1 MSLTSAERVRAYRER
16 QKNNGLA
23 DSSRT
28 YRKDHKHAERQR
40 SIRERPFV
48 GCDGEGAGIDE
59 KGRQLY
65 CLFRMGDRELY
76 TGSPLATAELL
87 DFICD
92 APGDV
97 ILVGFA
103 FGYDVTMI
111 LRDLPEGQA
120 RKLFQPVS
128 LEKGKSRYVWFRDF
142 DLEYLPKN
150 YFRVKR
156 VKIIRQA
163 DGSERRVAIKGSQRT
178 IYETFGFFQKSFL
191 KSIESFDVGTPEQRQ
206 SIAENK
212 ARRSS
217 FVSIDQEERDYC
229 ALECRFLAELME
241 KLRAYCYAADIVPRT
256 WNGAGKL
263 ASALHAKHHTIKRED
278 VKNVIPAGVLDFA
291 NMAYYGGRF
300 EITRTG
306 QIKQPVWEYDIC
318 SAYPDAM
325 RKLPCLAHGTWR
337 FSNDPKELA
346 GASLCVASVT
356 FRQQRADNGFGQ
368 LGGLPV
374 RSKEGHLIW
383 PRQASG
389 IYWNVEIAAAERLG
403 VKVTYK
409 AGWIYERQ
417 CECQAFDWVEP
428 LYDYRQS
435 IGSQGPGYP
444 IKLGINSLYGKLAQR
459 KGNGLYHN
467 MVWAGLIT
475 AFTRAKLMGA
485 IEHAPSSIVMVA
497 TDAVYSLCPL
507 PLDVG
512 KRLGQWEM
520 AELADLFIVQP
531 GLYWS
536 PDKRKKKSR
545 GLSGSFFEQS
555 ERTESFERAFH
566 FWAAQD
572 QNAVAIE
579 FPSVTVPVPGFIGLK
594 LALARNKHD
603 LAGTWISDTRQI
615 SFDYRNKRQLHEWR
629 DGHIITAIKP
639 GSPNLVSLPH
649 RDFIKAG
656 GQEAWEAAREVLDE
670 QPDFIEFSAPFQG
683 D

>member
-1 MSLTSAERVRAYRER
+1 MPITSAERVAAYRSR
-16 QKNNGLA
+16 QREAGRP
-23 DSSRT
+23 DTSRT
-28 YRKDHKHAERQR
+28 YQKEHKRDYRQR
-40 SIRERPFV
+40 TTGDRLFV
-48 GCDGEGAGIDE
+48 GCDGEGAGTDE

-76 TGSPLATAELL
+76 TGTSLASEELL
-87 DFICD
+87 DFICG
-92 APGDV
+92 APGDC

-120 RKLFQPVS
+120 RKLFQPV
-128 LEKGKSRYVWFRDF
+128 LFEEGKSRYVWFKNF

-156 VKIIRQA
+156 VTIVRQP
-163 DGSERRVAIKGSQRT
+163 DGSERRVPVKGSQRT

-191 KSIESFDVGTPEQRQ
+191 NTIKSFEVGTEAERQ

-229 ALECRFLAELME
+229 AMECRFLAALME
-241 KLRAYCYAADIVPRT
+241 KLREYCYAAGIIPRT

-263 ASALHAKHHTIKRED
+263 ASALHALHDTPKRDALAGTI
-278 VKNVIPAGVLDFA
+278 PPGVGDFA

-300 EITRTG
+300 EITRVG
-306 QIKQPVWEYDIC
+306 QISQKVYEYDIC

-325 RKLPCLAHGTWR
+325 RKLPCLLHGTWR
-337 FSNDPKELA
+337 WSDNSSELRDA
-346 GASLCVASVT
+346 ALCVCSVSFLQT
-356 FRQQRADNGFGQ
+356 RKSNGFGQ

-383 PRQASG
+383 PRQAQG
-389 IYWNVEIAAAERLG
+389 IYWNVEIEAARKLG
-403 VKVTYK
+403 VKATFHS
-409 AGWIYERQ
+409 GWIYERH
-417 CECQAFDWVEP
+417 CDCRAFDWVEP

-459 KGNGLYHN
+459 KGNGIYHN
-467 MVWAGLIT
+467 MIWAGLIT
-475 AFTRAKLMGA
+475 AFTRAKLMQA
-485 IEHAPSSIVMVA
+485 ISLAPDQVAMIA
-497 TDAVYSLCPL
+497 TDAVYSLVPL
-507 PLDVG
+507 ELDVG
-512 KRLGQWEM
+512 KRLGQWELS
-520 AELADLFIVQP
+520 ELEDLFIVQP

-545 GLSGSFFEQS
+545 GLSGSFFEQA
-555 ERTESFERAFH
+555 ERTLSFERGFS
-566 FWAAQD
+566 FWAAED
-572 QNAVAIE
+572 RNGLNPD
-579 FPSVTVPVPGFIGLK
+579 FPSVQVPVPGFIGLK
-594 LALARNKHD
+594 LALSRNKHE
-603 LAGTWISDTRQI
+603 LAGTWVNDKRDI

-629 DGHIITAIKP
+629 EGHIITAIKP
-639 GSPNLVSLPH
+639 GSPNLISLPH
-649 RDFIKAG
+649 RDFLKAG
-656 GQEAWEAAREVLDE
+656 GQEAWEAAREVLEE
-670 QPDFIEFSAPFQG
+670 QPDYIEFSAPFKG

>member
-1 MSLTSAERVRAYRER
+1 MPLTSAERVRAYRER
-16 QKNNGLA
+16 QKQAGLS

-28 YRKDHKHAERQR
+28 YKQEHKRNARQR
-40 SIRERPFV
+40 AIEHRPFV
-48 GCDGEGAGIDE
+48 GCDGEGAGTDDQ
-59 KGRQLY
+59 GRQLY
-65 CLFRMGDRELY
+65 MLFRMGDRELY
-76 TGSPLATAELL
+76 TGSPLGTVELL

-92 APGDV
+92 APSEA
-97 ILVGFA
+97 IYVGFA
-103 FGYDVTMI
+103 FGYDTTMI
-111 LRDLPEGQA
+111 LKDLPEIQA
-120 RKLFQPVS
+120 RKLFEPIS
-128 LEKGKSRYVWFRDF
+128 FEGGKSRYVWFKNF

-156 VKIIRQA
+156 VNIVRYP
-163 DGSERRVAIKGSQRT
+163 DGSERRVPVKGSQRT

-241 KLRAYCYAADIVPRT
+241 KLRQYCYAADIVPRS

-263 ASALHAKHHTIKRED
+263 ASALHAKHRTLKQEQ
-278 VKNVIPAGVLDFA
+278 VKGTVPAGVLEYA

-306 QIKQPVWEYDIC
+306 QINQPVYEYDIC

-325 RKLPCLAHGTWR
+325 RDLPCLEHGFWR
-337 FSNDPKELA
+337 YSEDAQDLQIA
-346 GASLCVASVT
+346 TLCVASVQ
-356 FRQQRADNGFGQ
+356 FRQEKLDNGFGR

-374 RSKEGHLIW
+374 RTKEGHLIW
-383 PRQASG
+383 PRQAAG
-389 IYWNVEIAAAERLG
+389 IYWNVEIEAAKRLG
-403 VKVTYK
+403 VKIKYRN
-409 AGWIYERQ
+409 GWIYERR
-417 CECQAFDWVEP
+417 CSCKTFDWVEP

-459 KGNGLYHN
+459 KGNGIYHN
-467 MVWAGLIT
+467 MIWAGMIT
-475 AFTRAKLMGA
+475 ARTRAKLLHGVA
-485 IEHAPSSIVMVA
+485 LAPDSVVMLA
-497 TDAVYSLCPL
+497 TDAIYSLKPL
-507 PLDVG
+507 ELDIG
-512 KRLGQWEM
+512 KRLGQWEA

-545 GLSGSFFEQS
+545 GLSGNFFEQAK
-555 ERTESFERAFH
+555 RTLAFEQAFS

-572 QNAVAIE
+572 QNGIAE
-579 FPSVTVPVPGFIGLK
+579 GFPSVTVPVPGFIGLK
-594 LALARNKHD
+594 LALSRNKRD
-603 LAGTWISDTRQI
+603 LAGTWVQDTRAI

-670 QPDFIEFSAPFQG
+670 QPDYIEFSAPFG